1 MSVPHKLSRRLTEVL
16 GDEAADTMVDWM
28 THSDARLVEVHQE
41 LRADMAELRQEMRA
55 GFANIE
61 ARFADVDTK
70 FARVDAQFATAE
82 AAAARRHEEFMRW
95 TIGFWVLS
103 LATLVGSVIAIAR
116 IIR

>member
-1 MSVPHKLSRRLTEVL
+1 M
-16 GDEAADTMVDWM
+16 
-28 THSDARLVEVHQE
+28 
-41 LRADMAELRQEMRA
+41 
-55 GFANIE
+55 
-61 ARFADVDTK
+61 K
-70 FARVDAQFATAE
+70 FAGVDAKFAGVDAKFAAAE